1 MKDNGPPESPYCI
14 KQRPELHFKV
24 SSLTSLRT
32 YVAGSFAASGIDA
45 NVSVGDGG
53 TVGLGAFGV
62 GDAWDIDFTQDGGDT
77 QSI

>member
-1 MKDNGPPESPYCI
+1 MGRQSHPIALNKDRNYIS
-14 KQRPELHFKV
+14 EL
-24 SSLTSLRT
+24 SSLASLRT
-32 YVAGSFAASGIDA
+32 YVARSFAASGIDA

-53 TVGLGAFGV
+53 TVGIGAFGV